1 MIGFFGG
8 VVVGFVVGV
17 VVATSV
23 FLAIGWLVEAIEE

>member
-1 MIGFFGG
+1 MIGFLGG

-23 FLAIGWLVEAIEE
+23 WFAIGWLINVIEE